1 MAQSAFGTR
10 IGFVTLSQQFFSCLF
25 LGILVDALQRLNSHF
40 CTSRKNTSKPV
51 NCLQTTTIIFYL
63 SLTFPSGF
71 VFFRITPK
79 ATCTTRLL
87 PWTASSSSTHSQRQN
102 LGTPYPVRT
111 SCNNKARG
119 VITGA
124 LGETTAR
131 ESRHCC
137 GVAGVTAAMQCKRN
151 LTIIWTREADRRF
164 SKTSP
169 CTRYHLTP
177 TPSHQMLRI
186 YPHVAQI

>member
-1 MAQSAFGTR
+1 VGVSGTYRALWSLRSIIWASNELRKDKLNGTIMAQSAFGTR

-25 LGILVDALQRLNSHF
+25 LGILVDALQRLNSHS

-111 SCNNKARG
+111 SCNSKARG

-124 LGETTAR
+124 HGATTAR
-131 ESRHCC
+131 GLSP
-137 GVAGVTAAMQCKRN
+137 GIAAG
-151 LTIIWTREADRRF
+151 
-164 SKTSP
+164 
-169 CTRYHLTP
+169 
-177 TPSHQMLRI
+177 
-186 YPHVAQI
+186 